1 MDLKKVRI
9 MLGFALL
16 FLFSFSLLAPVA
28 NASLQPSDQQT
39 VMAKP
44 GDNNAT
50 VKEIKSMLKE
60 QGYLYFYGNTNGY
73 YSRATKIAV
82 YLFQRANRLPATGIV
97 DSLTYQVLKD
107 KCTSAEPQPEPQ
119 PTPDPE
125 PQPTPEPTPEP
136 QPEPQPTP
144 EPTPEPQP
152 EPQPTPEPTPEPQ
165 PEPQPTPEPTPEPQ
179 PEPQPIPEP
188 TPEPQP
194 EPQPAP
200 DVAGLSADEQQMLN
214 LINEE
219 RAKAGVAPLQADMRL
234 VQSAR
239 KKSQDMIDNNYFS
252 HTSPTLGSF
261 AELIRSTTGGDYGY
275 IGENLAGAPSVEI
288 AHKNLMNS
296 EGHRKNILNP
306 NYTHIGIGV
315 IDGGPYGKMFTQH
328 FGGLI
333 K

>member
-1 MDLKKVRI
+1 MRDKMDLKKVRI

-97 DSLTYQVLKD
+97 DSLTYQALKD

-119 PTPDPE
+119 PTPD
-125 PQPTPEPTPEP
+125 
-136 QPEPQPTP
+136 
-144 EPTPEPQP
+144 P